1 MRQVRQQVYV
11 RRGGADD
18 TLGHVARTAAKTAA
32 REAPAPDEAAR
43 AARNRS
49 VDDADVPVFTR
60 ALVKGWPNGGSEV

>member
-11 RRGGADD
+11 RRGGADE

-32 REAPAPDEAAR
+32 REAPAPDE